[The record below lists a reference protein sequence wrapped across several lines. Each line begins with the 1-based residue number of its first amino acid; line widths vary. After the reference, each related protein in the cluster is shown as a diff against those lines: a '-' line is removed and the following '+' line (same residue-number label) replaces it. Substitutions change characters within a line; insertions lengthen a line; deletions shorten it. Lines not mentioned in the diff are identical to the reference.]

1 LRSEVIG
8 LGVLVLIIG
17 IAAYAYAQQASLL
30 GYTYTVGYPYRDL
43 GTALIVLGFVALIG
57 GAATKSEAEQW
68 KERGHERAAAAIAR
82 PPTVDSPYRYCTNC
96 GQSLRQTDAFC
107 PRCGMGVT

>member
-1 LRSEVIG
+1 LRSEVIV

-17 IAAYAYAQQASLL
+17 IVAYAYPQQASLL

-57 GAATKSEAEQW
+57 GAAMKSESEEWRQ
-68 KERGHERAAAAIAR
+68 RGHERAVAAAAR
-82 PPTVDSPYRYCTNC
+82 PQTADSGNKYCTGC
-96 GQSLRQTDAFC
+96 GQNLRPTDAFC
-107 PRCGMGVT
+107 PRCGKPAT